1 MCNNRRINQITKR
14 EEVRKD
20 RISDWLEKRRVL
32 PENRMAKKFK
42 KEEENKITYS
52 KKHPLK
58 LHNGAEVYEISS
70 ISNDGKYQ
78 EIKIKFKLDESNN
91 ECERKIKRYSTDKLN
106 QVEEFI
112 ENSQST
118 CQLVNID
125 LDWN

>member
-58 LHNGAEVYEISS
+58 LHNGTEVYEISS

-78 EIKIKFKLDESNN
+78 EIRIKFKLNKSNN
-91 ECERKIKRYSTDKLN
+91 EFESKIKRYSTDKLN

-125 LDWN
+125 LDWK

>member
-58 LHNGAEVYEISS
+58 LHNGTEVYEISS

-125 LDWN
+125 LDWK

>member
-1 MCNNRRINQITKR
+1 MCNNRRINQITKK
-14 EEVRKD
+14 EEIRKD

-78 EIKIKFKLDESNN
+78 EIKIKFKLDESNS

-125 LDWN
+125 LDWK

>member
-125 LDWN
+125 LDWK